1 MEALNITPD
10 GKHSKKPYDLSNFNT
25 DHCKGGQITV
35 LGVRDT
41 VPDSNYRMS
50 VDSLTKTLL
59 CNTANFAHMKE
70 NFYFVHVPLALI
82 SRNAYQMLVQRQQK
96 YSALNMDIQ
105 QFPVFNLSDVVRRCV
120 FIGSLPYDL
129 LPSKWADVHGFN
141 IGSNAIR
148 LLDELGYGYFG
159 DFLMY
164 QRDYVSNY
172 VSEHPDTTFDELQLA
187 WNQSEESAGSVNK
200 LLKDKLDGLLPSV
213 ARIASYQC
221 VWYNFF
227 RNDIY
232 DNSVGAEIFNFD
244 DVTYTT
250 AGGSS
255 VNYDVTVSANRGLD
269 NFIIQCLQMRYNPN
283 KKDLFMSSMPGTQF
297 GAVSTVS
304 LMDNV
309 LLDVNVPS
317 LTTGLVD
324 SGSNTTY
331 LFNQSKTNPLGTL
344 SVLPPDSDSGEYG
357 RVVSDYAPSA
367 LESNVWVDSNHT
379 HTIASGTYSSAIS
392 SGTSLFDVLSLVE
405 SQAIQK
411 WRQKSMLAGN
421 KTIDQFRA
429 HHGVVPRHLIDH
441 LPDFIGS
448 VDNEITI
455 KEITSQANTLNA
467 EEGENNLGE
476 IRGRGYAVSD
486 NRIFNFYSDDY
497 GVLLLLHAI
506 VPENTYSSYG
516 LEKGNMMVYYNDFFQ
531 QEYENIGLETVP
543 KILLNTMARYPFP
556 ELVHGRGLDDFADAL
571 DEGNIGYAPRNYGYK
586 QYPSKVH
593 GLFNPSR
600 GFAGFN
606 QASLD
611 IFGYSDLQSF
621 VLTRNDMVGKFVIS
635 AGTTQYPSLTMSLSK
650 LYVNPS
656 LFDSIFSF
664 KADDWYDSDAFIT
677 HARFN
682 CQAMLPMTVTGLPQF

>member
-41 VPDSNYRMS
+41 VPNSNYRMS

-70 NFYFVHVPLALI
+70 NFYFVHVPLGLI
-82 SRNAYQMLVQRQQK
+82 SRNSYQMLVQREQK
-96 YSALNMDIQ
+96 YSAMNMDIQ
-105 QFPVFNLSDVVRRCV
+105 QFPVFNLSDVVRRCI
-120 FIGSLPYDL
+120 FIGSLPLEL
-129 LPSKWADVHGFN
+129 LPSNWADVHGFN

-164 QRDYVSNY
+164 QRDYVANY
-172 VSEHPDTTFDELQLA
+172 VSEHPDTTFEELQLA

-200 LLKDKLDGLLPSV
+200 LLKDKLDGLFPSV
-213 ARIASYQC
+213 ARVAAYQC

-232 DNSVGAEIFNFD
+232 DNAVGAEIFNFD
-244 DVTYTT
+244 DVTYKATI
-250 AGGSS
+250 SS
-255 VNYDVTVSANRGLD
+255 EVNYDVIASANRGLD

-309 LLDVNVPS
+309 L
-317 LTTGLVD
+317 VD
-324 SGSNTTY
+324 LSGSAASDRETKWSTVSVMNSNETEV
-331 LFNQSKTNPLGTL
+331 LGKFE
-344 SVLPPDSDSGEYG
+344 VLPPDSSSGEYG
-357 RVVSDYAPSA
+357 RVASTYAPNSA
-367 LESNVWVDSNHT
+367 TQIGINYPHYHNVPF
-379 HTIASGTYSSAIS
+379 SGVSAALD

-429 HHGVVPRHLIDH
+429 HHGVVPRHLVDH

-455 KEITSQANTLNA
+455 KEITSQANTLDA
-467 EEGENNLGE
+467 DAGENNLGE

-486 NRIFNFYSDDY
+486 NRTFNFYSDDY

-556 ELVHGRGLDDFADAL
+556 ELVHGRGRDDFADAL

-664 KADDWYDSDAFIT
+664 KADDWYDSDPFIT